1 MTENSAT
8 NENKFFASMNSN
20 VREIIEKEFEKKS
33 YKAGEK
39 IVEEGSRGDSM
50 FVILSGRCEVVRATR
65 KEEKEDIIATLE
77 EGQLIGEASLIDNSP
92 RNATVRAANSVEVL
106 RLRRDDLDRLKRS
119 NPEAVLVLYETII
132 IQLAS
137 RFRSVTNKKDALSFW
152 FS

>member
-106 RLRRDDLDRLKRS
+106 RLRREGLDRLKRS

>member
-106 RLRRDDLDRLKRS
+106 RLRREDLDRLKRS

>member
-106 RLRRDDLDRLKRS
+106 RLRREELDRLKRS

>member
-65 KEEKEDIIATLE
+65 KEEKEDIIDTLE

-106 RLRRDDLDRLKRS
+106 RLRREDLDRLKRS